1 MMSPLRLRIQPSFL
15 PQRPQYIT
23 SQIFKNKKMS
33 NKADD
38 SKKAE
43 GEQSFSI
50 QPHPAK
56 SNDPSDLTEQTG
68 GLASN
73 PVEGALHARDP
84 HVPSAQ
90 IMAGLEEPK
99 SSEELAARKA
109 ELNK

>member
-1 MMSPLRLRIQPSFL
+1 MPSIFAK
-15 PQRPQYIT
+15 
-23 SQIFKNKKMS
+23 IFKNKKMS
-33 NKADD
+33 NKADE
-38 SKKAE
+38 SKKTE

-99 SSEELAARKA
+99 VRLQSPSSTCLLIPFQSSEELAARKA